1 MNLRNCSRCG
11 KMFNYIAGPIMC
23 ENCKKELEEDFQK
36 VKKYI
41 TDNPTA
47 SLKQITDDNN
57 VKTSQ
62 IREWIREE
70 RLMFAKF
77 RPGDDQMAVKLAP
90 HQLIQPAERAAVGFL
105 QHVRAFGAQTVQ
117 TLARR
122 KHADGQ
128 IRRKRTGA
136 VGCR

>member
-11 KMFNYIAGPIMC
+11 KMFNYLAGPIMC
-23 ENCKKELEEDFQK
+23 ENCKKELEDDFQR

-70 RLMFAKF
+70 RLMFAKNSPIQLTCENCGAPIQTG
-77 RPGDDQMAVKLAP
+77 RYCVKCKGAMANGLTNAFTKSKPELKKTLP
-90 HQLIQPAERAAVGFL
+90 KDEKGGMRFL
-105 QHVRAFGAQTVQ
+105 D
-117 TLARR
+117 
-122 KHADGQ
+122 K
-128 IRRKRTGA
+128 
-136 VGCR
+136 

>member
-70 RLMFAKF
+70 RLMFAKESPIQLTCENCGAPIQTG
-77 RPGDDQMAVKLAP
+77 RYCAKCKGTMANGLNNAFAKPKPELKKTLP
-90 HQLIQPAERAAVGFL
+90 KDEKGGMRFL
-105 QHVRAFGAQTVQ
+105 D
-117 TLARR
+117 
-122 KHADGQ
+122 K
-128 IRRKRTGA
+128 
-136 VGCR
+136 

>member
-70 RLMFAKF
+70 RLMFAKNSPIQLTCENCGAPIQTG
-77 RPGDDQMAVKLAP
+77 RYCAKCKGAMANGLNNAFTKSKPELKKTLP
-90 HQLIQPAERAAVGFL
+90 KDEKGGMRFL
-105 QHVRAFGAQTVQ
+105 D
-117 TLARR
+117 
-122 KHADGQ
+122 K
-128 IRRKRTGA
+128 
-136 VGCR
+136 

>member
-70 RLMFAKF
+70 RLMFAKES
-77 RPGDDQMAVKLAP
+77 PIQLTCENCGAPIQKLG
-90 HQLIQPAERAAVGFL
+90 LKKCEYCGSVL
-105 QHVRAFGAQTVQ
+105 EVQ
-117 TLARR
+117 NKKAWRLLEMRE
-122 KHADGQ
+122 K
-128 IRRKRTGA
+128 
-136 VGCR
+136 